1 MIKYEMKVLQISH
14 NGTEIDL
21 VKNADKFFSMY
32 KKFSN
37 TTKSKGIGLLI
48 TKNQIDAIC
57 GNITT

>member
-1 MIKYEMKVLQISH
+1 MKVLQISH